1 MDHKVY
7 RIEDCADCIHNN
19 VCKYIDLINDLDLPL
34 DLDAA
39 SCTEYLPMA
48 VVNDRV
54 EDIIEQTVL
63 MTEQET
69 REYIKGKSQAE
80 LLSEFLGYI
89 QDGIEDCKLE
99 IGETPNVVEM
109 CKETLDLLMLVEG
122 STIHIETIV
131 LSVVVNED
139 IPFGQF
145 EIAVDDGSDD
155 SDA

>member
-1 MDHKVY
+1 MEHKVY
-7 RIEDCADCIHNN
+7 RIEDCADCIHNT

-39 SCTEYLPMA
+39 SCTEYLPIA
-48 VVNDRV
+48 VVNDKV
-54 EDIIEQTVL
+54 ENLIEQTVL

-89 QDGIEDCKLE
+89 EEGIKDCKTE
-99 IGETPNVVEM
+99 IGETPTVVEM
-109 CKETLDLLMLVEG
+109 NKETLDMLMLVEG
-122 STIHIETIV
+122 STIHIEDVV
-131 LSVVVNED
+131 LNVVVSED

-145 EIAVDDGSDD
+145 EIGVEDDES
-155 SDA
+155 

>member
-1 MDHKVY
+1 MEHKVY
-7 RIEDCADCIHNN
+7 RIEDCADCIHNT

-39 SCTEYLPMA
+39 SCTEYLPIA
-48 VVNDRV
+48 VVNDKV
-54 EDIIEQTVL
+54 ENLIEQTVL

-89 QDGIEDCKLE
+89 EEGIKDCKTE
-99 IGETPNVVEM
+99 IGETPTVVEM
-109 CKETLDLLMLVEG
+109 NKETLDMLMLVEG
-122 STIHIETIV
+122 STIHIEDVV
-131 LSVVVNED
+131 LNVVVSED

-145 EIAVDDGSDD
+145 EIGVEDDE
-155 SDA
+155 A

>member
-1 MDHKVY
+1 MEHKVY
-7 RIEDCADCIHNN
+7 RIEDCADCIHNT

-39 SCTEYLPMA
+39 SCTEYLPIA
-48 VVNDRV
+48 VVNDKV
-54 EDIIEQTVL
+54 ENLIEQTVL

-89 QDGIEDCKLE
+89 EEGIKDCKIE

-109 CKETLDLLMLVEG
+109 NKETLDMLMLVEG
-122 STIHIETIV
+122 STIHIEDVV
-131 LSVVVNED
+131 LNVVVSED

-145 EIAVDDGSDD
+145 EIGVEDDES
-155 SDA
+155 